1 MWHFSTEFMEMI
13 DVKSR
18 NFTQVIFHDIRY
30 SVTALVIDGECELIR
45 KVKVLQCLDWLLK
58 EL

>member
-1 MWHFSTEFMEMI
+1 MEMI

-18 NFTQVIFHDIRY
+18 NFTQVIFHVI
-30 SVTALVIDGECELIR
+30 ALLIDGECELIR

>member
-1 MWHFSTEFMEMI
+1 MEMI

-18 NFTQVIFHDIRY
+18 NFTQVTFHDIRY
-30 SVTALVIDGECELIR
+30 SVTALLIDGECELIR